1 VKHEVSYCIKPSL
14 VVNILAYPNLLG
26 KKGYVVVVVVV
37 NILKISTKLLLKCYR
52 MAIHKFSDIYCKHL
66 AAIAG
71 MKGINEYF

>member
-14 VVNILAYPNLLG
+14 
-26 KKGYVVVVVVV
+26 VV